1 MSKIAILLPKE
12 YMLEQARNIIEQ
24 DKLDIDI
31 LKVIKTSDSVYE
43 ARKAVEQGAGVIL
56 ARGVQASF
64 IRQYTNIP
72 VAEMILTGQ
81 EIGLMIASA
90 KKKVPNKTCPQIALI
105 GFRSMFS
112 DMTYA
117 DDLFGIRLKFYNI
130 TAIEQAAEKVDQAIE
145 EGADVLMG
153 GDTVNALAAQRGFPG
168 QFIDSTEESIRSA
181 LATARKMIQTADV
194 EKNYIAQ
201 FETVLDNSY
210 NGIIEINEKKEITI
224 VNKAGEELFRKKAE
238 QLKGTSLG
246 KVFPE
251 LEQKYIDDV
260 LEGKRDAFMT
270 SVYMAGMPMMITAA
284 PIQYEKQIRGAIIA
298 FYRNMS
304 AGKRGSEELHNHY
317 LKGYVA
323 QKHFTELRINGKEME
338 YCVELSKM
346 YALSRKPV
354 LICGEEGT
362 EKEVLA
368 QCIHNNSSYK
378 AGPFVTINC
387 SGMTEQMQ
395 VDRIFG
401 NPKAEEESLRKG
413 ALAVGDLGTVLI
425 SEIEKLSFV
434 CQYRLYR
441 AIRYDS
447 LIQNDLERSQ
457 TLDNRIIA
465 TTSKDLFQCVK
476 DGTFRED
483 LYYLLNGLVVKI
495 PPLRKRKEDIRIL
508 VEENRTKFTR
518 RYARFPRIAE
528 DAMEAMLDYPWP
540 GNELQLESFCERMLL
555 TTPKKTITGDFVH
568 FLLDEMYPLQETT
581 REDGTTVIYQH
592 PEAARLTELLE
603 KHHGS
608 RSAVAEELGIS
619 TTTLWR
625 RMKKY
630 GVINKYDL
638 T

>member
-12 YMLEQARNIIEQ
+12 YMLEQARKVIQEDEI
-24 DKLDIDI
+24 DIDI

-90 KKKVPNKTCPQIALI
+90 KKQVPNKTCPQIALI

-112 DMTYA
+112 DMTYV
-117 DDLFGIRLKFYNI
+117 DDLFNVRLKFYNI
-130 TAIEQAAEKVDQAIE
+130 TAIEQASEKVSQAIE
-145 EGADVLMG
+145 EGADILLG

-181 LATARKMIQTADV
+181 LATAGKMIQTAEV
-194 EKNYIAQ
+194 EKTYMAQ

-224 VNKAGEELFRKKAE
+224 VNKAGEELFRKKSS
-238 QLKGTSLG
+238 QLQGTPLD
-246 KVFPE
+246 KLFPE

-284 PIQYEKQIRGAIIA
+284 PIQYENQIRGAIIA

-304 AGKRGSEELHNHY
+304 ARKRESEELHNHY

-323 QKHFTELRINGKEME
+323 QTHFSDLKITGKEME
-338 YCVELSKM
+338 YCAELAKM

-362 EKEVLA
+362 DKEILA

-401 NPKAEEESLRKG
+401 NPHAEDEGIRKG

-465 TTSKDLFQCVK
+465 TTSRDLYQCVK
-476 DGTFRED
+476 EGTFRED
-483 LYYLLNGLVVKI
+483 LYYLLNGLTVEI
-495 PPLRKRKEDIRIL
+495 PPLRKRKEDIRVL
-508 VEENRTKFTR
+508 VEENRIRFTR
-518 RYARFPRIAE
+518 RYAKFPRISE
-528 DAMEAMLDYPWP
+528 DAMEEMLEYPWP
-540 GNELQLESFCERMLL
+540 GNELQLESFCERMML
-555 TTPKKTITGDFVH
+555 TTPKKTITGDFVR
-568 FLLDEMYPLQETT
+568 FLLDEMYPAQEMVK
-581 REDGTTVIYQH
+581 EDGTTVIYQH

-608 RSAVAEELGIS
+608 RTAVAQEMGIS

>member
-1 MSKIAILLPKE
+1 
-12 YMLEQARNIIEQ
+12 ML
-24 DKLDIDI
+24 
-31 LKVIKTSDSVYE
+31 
-43 ARKAVEQGAGVIL
+43 
-56 ARGVQASF
+56 
-64 IRQYTNIP
+64 
-72 VAEMILTGQ
+72 
-81 EIGLMIASA
+81 
-90 KKKVPNKTCPQIALI
+90 
-105 GFRSMFS
+105 
-112 DMTYA
+112 
-117 DDLFGIRLKFYNI
+117 
-130 TAIEQAAEKVDQAIE
+130 
-145 EGADVLMG
+145 
-153 GDTVNALAAQRGFPG
+153 
-168 QFIDSTEESIRSA
+168 
-181 LATARKMIQTADV
+181 QTADV
-194 EKNYIAQ
+194 EKTYIAQ

-224 VNKAGEELFRKKAE
+224 VNKAGEELFRKKAA
-238 QLKGTSLG
+238 QLMGTPLE

-251 LEQKYIDDV
+251 LELKYIDDV

-304 AGKRGSEELHNHY
+304 AHKRGGEELHSHY

-323 QKHFTELRINGKEME
+323 QTHFADLKITSKEME
-338 YCVELSKM
+338 YCTELSKM
-346 YALSRKPV
+346 YALSRRPV

-362 EKEVLA
+362 DKEVLA

-401 NPKAEEESLRKG
+401 NPHAEDEGLRKG

-434 CQYRLYR
+434 CQYRLFR
-441 AIRYDS
+441 AIRYDA

-465 TTSKDLFQCVK
+465 TTSADLYQCMK
-476 DGTFRED
+476 EGAFRED
-483 LYYLLNGLVVKI
+483 LYYLLNGLTVEI
-495 PPLRKRKEDIRIL
+495 PPLRKRKEDIREI
-508 VEENRTKFTR
+508 VEDCRIKFTR
-518 RYARFPRIAE
+518 RYAKFPRIAE
-528 DAMEAMLDYPWP
+528 DAMEVMLAYPWP
-540 GNELQLESFCERMLL
+540 GNELQLETFCERMML
-555 TTPKKTITGDFVH
+555 TTPKKTITGDFVQ
-568 FLLDEMYPLQETT
+568 FLLEEMYPAQETVK
-581 REDGTTVIYQH
+581 EDGTTVIYQH

-608 RSAVAEELGIS
+608 RSAVAQELGIS

-630 GVINKYDL
+630 GVINKYYL